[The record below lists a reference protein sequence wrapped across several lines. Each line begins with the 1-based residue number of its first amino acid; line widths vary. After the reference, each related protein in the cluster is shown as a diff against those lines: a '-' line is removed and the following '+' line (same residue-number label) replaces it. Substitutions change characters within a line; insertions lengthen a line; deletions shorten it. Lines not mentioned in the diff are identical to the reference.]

1 MTAPAAPIAVV
12 TGGAGFIGSHMVDL
26 LRDRGIAVRVLDNLV
41 GGRADNLAHHQNDAQ
56 VTLDTRDMVTVAG
69 DDALYADADYVF
81 HFAGIGDI
89 VPSIDQP
96 VDYMRA
102 NVMGT
107 VAALEGARAAHGGRG
122 ARKFV
127 YAASSTCYGLAAT
140 PTREDHP
147 IDPKYPYALSKNM
160 GEQAAFHWHQ
170 LYGLPVNSIRIFNAY
185 GTRSRTTGAYGAVFG
200 VFLKQKLVGQPYT
213 VVGDGDPQSV
223 NRLVALLGGE
233 KTHIPK
239 RPGEPDCTWA
249 DIAKITD
256 QLGWRPEI
264 SFADGVARIV
274 QNIDYWAEAPLWTPE
289 NIERQTATWF
299 RYLSGPRQD

>member
-1 MTAPAAPIAVV
+1 
-12 TGGAGFIGSHMVDL
+12 
-26 LRDRGIAVRVLDNLV
+26 
-41 GGRADNLAHHQNDAQ
+41 AQ
-56 VTLDTRDMVTVAG
+56 VTLDTRDIVTVAC
-69 DDALYADADYVF
+69 DDALYADAEYVF

-200 VFLKQKLVGQPYT
+200 VFLKQKLAGQPYT
-213 VVGDGDPQSV
+213 VVGDGEQRRDFIYVSDVARAFWAAADTATAGEAFNVGAGDPQSV

>member
-1 MTAPAAPIAVV
+1 MAPITSIPTKSARPSALNPSARSRTRCATYAAPLKTAKSPTALTMTAMSTSRACKTSARREASAMTAPAAPIAVV

-69 DDALYADADYVF
+69 DDPLYADADYVF

-200 VFLKQKLVGQPYT
+200 VFLKQKLAGQPYT
-213 VVGDGDPQSV
+213 VVGDGEQRRDFIYVS
-223 NRLVALLGGE
+223 
-233 KTHIPK
+233 
-239 RPGEPDCTWA
+239 D
-249 DIAKITD
+249 
-256 QLGWRPEI
+256 
-264 SFADGVARIV
+264 VAR
-274 QNIDYWAEAPLWTPE
+274 A
-289 NIERQTATWF
+289 
-299 RYLSGPRQD
+299 